1 VVTVGGPAKSPVM
14 VGFSGGRGFKEG
26 HCSSEDP
33 VALVAEARERKK
45 KSALK
50 CFREFNRS
58 GRWMFEGRESDGDE

>member
-1 VVTVGGPAKSPVM
+1 M

-45 KSALK
+45 KERVEV
-50 CFREFNRS
+50 FP
-58 GRWMFEGRESDGDE
+58 